1 MGDHQRL
8 EREKWMNFRTSY
20 LVGLAAICSA
30 AAVPVLVPQAQSE
43 VLKVTGPNGETRQQV
58 RQYGPTSVNDTFWS
72 IAQKVRP
79 DDSVS
84 IYQVMAAIF
93 EANPQAFTSNN
104 YNSLERGMILLIP
117 SKEVM
122 AAIPV
127 NLARNR
133 AEQDDK
139 SWNSSASG
147 VTTAAAKPIAKPT
160 PVVTPPAPKATTPAE
175 PAKPAP
181 KAAEPAVTSAVNA
194 ELEALRQE
202 NGQLKQQVA
211 DLQQSLASSESQR
224 EALQLQNKS
233 LDDRFAQIEA
243 ELADTKL
250 QLARLREE
258 MAAQAAEAEQKAAA
272 AQAETPAPVAEMPSD
287 TWRNLMD
294 NPLLL
299 GAVTGGPALLLLLL
313 LWLFLRRRRAAAEAQ
328 AKAQQEPLAAAAAPL
343 ADHDD
348 ELTHDELDAIHLDD
362 EQHDSLDSLLD
373 VDNIDLQP
381 EADLGHDDDQM
392 AMAQEMFIDSGEQD
406 DAELLAADE
415 GQSLDDLWAEAM
427 GEQEPA
433 PQANQSAKDD
443 FDSLL
448 DGVEDEPSLKDSLPD
463 DVAAALEQ
471 DFGTDDD
478 NDELLAALD
487 DELGAGDT
495 DLDADALLAE
505 LEGDLGASAQPE
517 KAASDQII
525 DADELLAALEGDI
538 EDSEEP
544 ASSVSEHT
552 IDADEL
558 LASFAEAPAAQQ
570 QDVTADLADDS
581 DDEPVTAQATIEDE
595 FDLDEDLS
603 EAIAAELEQDNDG
616 ELELD
621 PDALLAELQAEPQ
634 PEDLSEAIAA
644 ELEDESLIEPELVE
658 ELDPDALIAELEAP
672 EDLSD
677 AIAAE
682 LEDEEPELLAELD
695 PDALIAELE
704 SPVDLSDEI
713 AAELEDADSIDE
725 TTDDFLDA
733 DALLAELEA
742 GSSDDDTLSL
752 DGDFGDAPSEYDEL
766 DADALLAELQQ
777 DEPVSSSTAS
787 DDDDDHSFD
796 FSLEDELTQASDDEN
811 LDSLLAELSQEEDK
825 KAKANKD
832 SGFFNDLKAAPKA
845 AAPDIDDEDLTSLSD
860 DELLKQFSVGAPEV
874 GSDDDSFELTLDDDE
889 PEDTPRLTVDEA
901 LAALDSEE
909 LAKRPVK
916 PVSDIDLAAFQ
927 KENGF
932 IDIDRLLNDA
942 SESESEGDPYQ
953 SRDVDVG
960 DIDSLMGD
968 TAMVDVDDEE
978 NSVNAK
984 LDLAR
989 AYIEIDDSDS
999 AKVLLQEVQA
1009 DGNARQ
1015 QEEAANLLKD
1025 IS

>member
-1 MGDHQRL
+1 
-8 EREKWMNFRTSY
+8 MNFRTSY

-58 RQYGPTSVNDTFWS
+58 RQYGPTSVSDTFWS

-79 DDSVS
+79 DDSIS

-117 SKEVM
+117 SREVM

-127 NLARNR
+127 NLARKR

-139 SWNSSASG
+139 NWNQPS
-147 VTTAAAKPIAKPT
+147 TAAPQKT
-160 PVVTPPAPKATTPAE
+160 
-175 PAKPAP
+175 AKPASKP
-181 KAAEPAVTSAVNA
+181 VTAAVTAPKETATPTPEVKAAEPVVEPPKANA

-202 NGQLKQQVA
+202 NQQLKNQVA

-233 LDDRFAQIEA
+233 LDERFAQIDA

-250 QLARLREE
+250 QLARLKEE
-258 MAAQAAEAEQKAAA
+258 FAAQAAAAEQKAAA
-272 AQAETPAPVAEMPSD
+272 ETPAPTVEMPSD

-299 GAVTGGPALLLLLL
+299 GAITGGPALLLLLA
-313 LWLFLRRRRAAAEAQ
+313 LWFFLRRRRAAAEAE
-328 AKAQQEPLAAAAAPL
+328 AHREPLATSAAAPVSAL
-343 ADHDD
+343 ATELDDDD
-348 ELTHDELDAIHLDD
+348 ETAIHLDDD

-381 EADLGHDDDQM
+381 EVDLGTDDQM
-392 AMAQEMFIDSGEQD
+392 AMAQEMFVDNGEPSD

-433 PQANQSAKDD
+433 PSAKGADRDD

-448 DGVEDEPSLKDSLPD
+448 DGVDNEPSVQQSLPD
-463 DVAAALEQ
+463 DVAAVLEQ
-471 DFGTDDD
+471 DFGSDTDA
-478 NDELLAALD
+478 NDELLAELD
-487 DELGAGDT
+487 AELGVDN
-495 DLDADALLAE
+495 DSNLDADALLAE
-505 LEGDLGASAQPE
+505 
-517 KAASDQII
+517 
-525 DADELLAALEGDI
+525 I
-538 EDSEEP
+538 EDDLVDTKPQEE
-544 ASSVSEHT
+544 SLSEHT

-558 LASFAEAPAAQQ
+558 LAEFAESAPAERD
-570 QDVTADLADDS
+570 DVTADVVDDSQDDAATAKPTAKADDL
-581 DDEPVTAQATIEDE
+581 
-595 FDLDEDLS
+595 DLDEDIS
-603 EAIAAELEQDNDG
+603 AAIAAELEQDDDD
-616 ELELD
+616 ELMLDPDALLAELEAEPQPEDLSEEIAAELKDETLADTELADELD

-634 PEDLSEAIAA
+634 PEDLSEEIAA
-644 ELEDESLIEPELVE
+644 ELEDETLAASASVA
-658 ELDPDALIAELEAP
+658 ELDPDALLAELETP

-682 LEDEEPELLAELD
+682 LADED
-695 PDALIAELE
+695 DAATG
-704 SPVDLSDEI
+704 
-713 AAELEDADSIDE
+713 EDTA
-725 TTDDFLDA
+725 DFLDA

-742 GSSDDDTLSL
+742 GDSTLQLEDDEAT
-752 DGDFGDAPSEYDEL
+752 GDAPSEYDEL
-766 DADALLAELQQ
+766 DADALLAELEAG
-777 DEPVSSSTAS
+777 DSTLQLE
-787 DDDDDHSFD
+787 DDDAADDAPSEYDELDADDLLAELPQDRSVADQPVDADEDEQTFD
-796 FSLEDELTQASDDEN
+796 FSLEDELSNTADDEN
-811 LDSLLAELSQEEDK
+811 LDNLLAELSEEEEK
-825 KAKANKD
+825 KSKANKD
-832 SGFFNDLKAAPKA
+832 SGFFNDLKASPKA
-845 AAPDIDDEDLTSLSD
+845 SSSALADDDLTSLSD
-860 DELLKQFSVGAPEV
+860 DELLKQFSVDAPDAD
-874 GSDDDSFELTLDDDE
+874 SDDDSFELTLDDDD
-889 PEDTPRLTVDEA
+889 PADAPRLTVDEA

-927 KENGF
+927 KENGY

-942 SESESEGDPYQ
+942 SESESDSDPYQ

-1015 QEEAANLLKD
+1015 QEEAANLLRD

>member
-1 MGDHQRL
+1 
-8 EREKWMNFRTSY
+8 MNFRTSY
-20 LVGLAAICSA
+20 LVGLAAIFSA
-30 AAVPVLVPQAQSE
+30 VAVPLFVPQAQSE

-79 DDSVS
+79 DDSIS

-93 EANPQAFTSNN
+93 EANPQAFTSDN

-127 NLARNR
+127 NLARSR
-133 AEQDDK
+133 AEQDDRN
-139 SWNSSASG
+139 WNSKA
-147 VTTAAAKPIAKPT
+147 VTTAAAKPVPKLT
-160 PVVTPPAPKATTPAE
+160 PEVSTPAPKATPPTQA
-175 PAKPAP
+175 AKPAP
-181 KAAEPAVTSAVNA
+181 KAAESAVVNAANA

-202 NGQLKQQVA
+202 NGQLKQQLA

-233 LDDRFAQIEA
+233 LDERFAQIDA

-250 QLARLREE
+250 QLARLKEE
-258 MAAQAAEAEQKAAA
+258 LAAQAADAEQKAAA
-272 AQAETPAPVAEMPSD
+272 AQAETQAPAVEMPSD
-287 TWRNLMD
+287 TWRNLLD

-299 GAVTGGPALLLLLL
+299 GAITGGPALLLLLL
-313 LWLFLRRRRAAAEAQ
+313 LWFFLHRKRAAADAA
-328 AKAQQEPLAAAAAPL
+328 AKNEPMDGAGAAAPL
-343 ADHDD
+343 SGLNSDLDAD
-348 ELTHDELDAIHLDD
+348 ESAIHLDD

-381 EADLGHDDDQM
+381 EIELEHEDEQM
-392 AMAQEMFIDSGEQD
+392 AMAQEMFVDSGASD

-433 PQANQSAKDD
+433 PQQKAAAKDD

-448 DGVEDEPSLKDSLPD
+448 DGVDNEPSLQASLPD
-463 DVAAALEQ
+463 DVAAVLEQ
-471 DFGTDDD
+471 DFGSDDAT
-478 NDELLAALD
+478 DELLAELD
-487 DELGAGDT
+487 EELGTSDT

-505 LEGDLGASAQPE
+505 LEGDFGASRQPE
-517 KAASDQII
+517 KASDQII
-525 DADELLAALEGDI
+525 DADELLAALEGDL
-538 EDSEEP
+538 EDSDEP

-552 IDADEL
+552 LDADEL
-558 LASFAEAPAAQQ
+558 LAEFAEAAPAERE
-570 QDVTADLADDS
+570 DVTADIANDDAQA
-581 DDEPVTAQATIEDE
+581 PAVTAQATSAEE
-595 FDLDEDLS
+595 TALDEDLS
-603 EAIAAELEQDNDG
+603 AAIAAELEQDDDG
-616 ELELD
+616 ELALD
-621 PDALLAELQAEPQ
+621 PDALLAELQAEPE

-644 ELEDESLIEPELVE
+644 ELEDETLAESADELDPEALLAELEAEPQPEDLSEEIAAELEEDVLTEPALVE

-677 AIAAE
+677 
-682 LEDEEPELLAELD
+682 
-695 PDALIAELE
+695 
-704 SPVDLSDEI
+704 EI
-713 AAELEDADSIDE
+713 AAELADE
-725 TTDDFLDA
+725 TSADLADDDFLDA
-733 DALLAELEA
+733 DALLAELE
-742 GSSDDDTLSL
+742 GDDATLSL
-752 DGDFGDAPSEYDEL
+752 DDDLSADAGDAPSEYDEM

-777 DEPVSSSTAS
+777 DSPLAVAP
-787 DDDDDHSFD
+787 DDAADDEQTFD
-796 FSLEDELTQASDDEN
+796 FSLEDELSVDDDEN
-811 LDSLLAELSQEEDK
+811 LDNLLAELSQEEEK
-825 KAKANKD
+825 KAKSSKD
-832 SGFFNDLKAAPKA
+832 SGFFDDLKAARKA
-845 AAPDIDDEDLTSLSD
+845 DADADLTSLSD
-860 DELLKQFSVGAPEV
+860 DELLKQFAIDAPDT
-874 GSDDDSFELTLDDDE
+874 DDGDVSFELTLDDDE

-901 LAALDSEE
+901 LAALDSQEI
-909 LAKRPVK
+909 AKRPIR

-932 IDIDRLLNDA
+932 IDIERLLNDA
-942 SESESEGDPYQ
+942 QESESESDPYQ

-1015 QEEAANLLKD
+1015 QEEAAHLLKD